1 MAFGMCEPLFR
12 RKTKNIK
19 TQKQN
24 THKNTIMKTKQIL
37 IALSLFAFT
46 LLISAFNTSA
56 QSTGSKTPLSLQ
68 LSAGN
73 PSCYASNDGSIVV
86 DILGGFPPY
95 YVNGIEVA
103 GSQVIFDNLSAGP
116 YSIYV
121 SDTLLSSAEVQ
132 VILISPLQLEMSAVV
147 SNVSIFGGNDGAID
161 LTVNNQ
167 SVSYSWMTP
176 DGSGLVEN
184 LEDQSG
190 LSAGTYAVTVTEANG
205 CETSKRFTVEQAPQ
219 GFGTGTP
226 SPNVN
231 PNTNG
236 SSSSNGSA
244 IF

>member
-1 MAFGMCEPLFR
+1 
-12 RKTKNIK
+12 
-19 TQKQN
+19 
-24 THKNTIMKTKQIL
+24 MKTKQIL
-37 IALSLFAFT
+37 IALGLFAFT
-46 LLISAFNTSA
+46 LLITAFNSSA

-68 LSAGN
+68 LTAGN

-86 DILGGFPPY
+86 DILGGYPPY
-95 YVNGIEVA
+95 YVNGIEVS
-103 GSQVIFDNLSAGP
+103 GSQVIFENLSAGP
-116 YSIYV
+116 YSIFV

-132 VILISPLQLEMSAVV
+132 VILISPLQLEMTAVV
-147 SNVSIFGGNDGAID
+147 SNVSTFGGNDGAID

-167 SVSYSWMTP
+167 SVTYSWMTP
-176 DGSGLVEN
+176 DGSGLVAN

-190 LSAGTYAVTVTEANG
+190 LSAGTYAVTVTESNG

-219 GFGTGTP
+219 GFGTGSP

-236 SSSSNGSA
+236 SSNSNGSA